1 MVTAD
6 AYLLFYQKSSLL
18 SCQAGVGTTGKVNP
32 STSSISS
39 GYLSSV
45 TCSSNF
51 NLNHWAFQMP
61 PFNYYGTSNGGLV
74 SAGNGNSKSSTL
86 PNRRAMQQQQ
96 QPNRGAVAHHPQTN
110 GYRAANISAK
120 SSPKN
125 YESAASKHSTNGSNS
140 VFYANHQNGS
150 GSSNKK
156 QHHEQQQQQQQQTGS
171 NRSSS
176 GTSSSHSSYNNTFP
190 RIKSRQTS
198 H

>member
-1 MVTAD
+1 MTAD

-18 SCQAGVGTTGKVNP
+18 NCQPGAGAAVGCTGKASAP

-61 PFNYYGTSNGGLV
+61 PFNYYGTTNGGV
-74 SAGNGNSKSSTL
+74 ANGSDVNRNNKSSTL
-86 PNRRAMQQQQ
+86 PNRRAMPNH
-96 QPNRGAVAHHPQTN
+96 QPNRGAVVSHQQN
-110 GYRAANISAK
+110 GYRNTTAK

-125 YESAASKHSTNGSNS
+125 YESAKHPSSSNGSNS
-140 VFYANHQNGS
+140 VFYANQNGV
-150 GSSNKK
+150 GSSGPSSRK
-156 QHHEQQQQQQQQTGS
+156 QHHEQQA
-171 NRSSS
+171 
-176 GTSSSHSSYNNTFP
+176 TSSRNSSATATSPSHSSYNNTFP